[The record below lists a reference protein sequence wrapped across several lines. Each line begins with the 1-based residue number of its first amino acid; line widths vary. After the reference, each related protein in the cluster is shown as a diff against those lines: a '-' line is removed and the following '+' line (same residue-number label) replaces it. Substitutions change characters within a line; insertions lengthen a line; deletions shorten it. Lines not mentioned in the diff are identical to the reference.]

1 MKAIMTSMKTKIS
14 KADIFTILNLRTQW
28 EAIVYQ
34 KNYSMPS
41 CDSDVRSLEN
51 FVKDG
56 HKSNRFKE
64 GFSEAMSLAKKIL
77 ESYENEKTNLSS
89 LHRKALETL

>member
-1 MKAIMTSMKTKIS
+1 MTSMKTKIS

-41 CDSDVRSLEN
+41 CDSDIRSLEN

-56 HKSNRFKE
+56 HRSNRFKE